1 MSYDFKKDEDVKE
14 YIKNLGI
21 EYRFGCFSEKDPQ
34 SKFRNW
40 YFILF
45 ILNIWSN
52 SVLFKNLYLVCQLL
66 GDYLETIENNP
77 DKAAKIYKENCD
89 ERNFGRSCYKY
100 ASYIEK
106 NNLKNLKPVIPEVG
120 NENIYF

>member
-45 ILNIWSN
+45 ILNI
-52 SVLFKNLYLVCQLL
+52 
-66 GDYLETIENNP
+66 
-77 DKAAKIYKENCD
+77 
-89 ERNFGRSCYKY
+89 
-100 ASYIEK
+100 
-106 NNLKNLKPVIPEVG
+106 
-120 NENIYF
+120 